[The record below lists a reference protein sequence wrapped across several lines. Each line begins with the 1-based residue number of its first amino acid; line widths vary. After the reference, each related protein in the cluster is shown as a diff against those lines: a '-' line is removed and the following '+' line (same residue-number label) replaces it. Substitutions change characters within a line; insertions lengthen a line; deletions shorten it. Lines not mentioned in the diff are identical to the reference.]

1 MYDARAARFLSTD
14 PLTSLPK
21 YAHLSPYVFSENR
34 VIDSYE
40 LEGLESVQFHET
52 PGLIWEAA
60 KSTGKRL
67 YNIGVSTAKGTYEM
81 LKGGPGASIVVG
93 INAGMVI
100 GEDLTTIYVST
111 FGQNLYSQTVG
122 DGSYK
127 INHDEFLPALHRQSS
142 AIADEGLFGIATGGI
157 VLIGS
162 KWIPED
168 ALFANGS
175 GGGRVFRKLKDK
187 HFKLQVE
194 VRKLSREAES
204 LDIMIDDVSSRRAEA
219 WDKMKN
225 PLNHEEV
232 RDAAKLDH
240 DSLHDLMAEYASRRK
255 TLRNN
260 LRKKQFELMRVRS
273 RLKNEYNLTDEDLDP
288 LDLDN

>member
-1 MYDARAARFLSTD
+1 M
-14 PLTSLPK
+14 PK

-40 LEGLESVQFHET
+40 LEGLESVQLHEI
-52 PGLIWEAA
+52 PGEI
-60 KSTGKRL
+60 GKAFSWAGGKL
-67 YNIGVSTAKGTYEM
+67 YDLGVSTAQGVVYLATTSPTESIPV
-81 LKGGPGASIVVG
+81 LVKGGVNAAVQTGSDVG
-93 INAGMVI
+93 
-100 GEDLTTIYVST
+100 TIYGT

-127 INHDEFLPALHRQSS
+127 INNNELYPAIHRQGEV
-142 AIADEGLFGIATGGI
+142 IGDEGLAGIVTGGI
-157 VLIGS
+157 VILGNKLI
-162 KWIPED
+162 PPN

-204 LDIMIDDVSSRRAEA
+204 IDIMFDDVSSRRAEA

-260 LRKKQFELMRVRS
+260 LRKKQSELMRVRS

-288 LDLDN
+288 LNLDN